1 VLPAPS
7 PFPSVRTVANA
18 ELEPALHEKLAF
30 YTRLAID
37 ALSPANHPL
46 TNPETIKEA
55 FESRGETTMRINRHR
70 RPIQTVA
77 RTCGRVWRAQENRR
91 DFLITSCALT
101 AAHSLF
107 SACSAFASDKETE
120 KLRSA
125 SLIQIDTALQ
135 NATRTQH
142 VPGVVAMA
150 ASDGAVI
157 YEGAF
162 GSRHLGQ
169 GPAMSR
175 DTIFRIASMIKVV
188 TTIAAM
194 QLVEEGKIA
203 LDASAPAVDSA
214 LTSPQ
219 VLTGF
224 DVAGVPQ
231 LRPAK
236 QPITLRHLLTHTA
249 GFAYPLWDADALR
262 YARALDDLLAGE
274 RVLLP
279 RSPLMFDPG
288 TRWQYG
294 SNIDWVGRI
303 VEAVS
308 GERLDTY
315 FRNHILDPLG
325 MADTGFVISPSQRA
339 RQATVHRRKL
349 DGSLVPEPFEKRTT
363 PTAFSGGGGLYS
375 SAPDYL
381 TLIRMLLQGG
391 QFNGAR
397 ILRAETVA
405 LMGQNQIGPIEAGI
419 LKTTN
424 PALSND
430 VDFFPGIPLRWGLGH
445 MINME
450 SGPNGR
456 SAGSLTWAGLLNTYY
471 WIDPAKRVAAV
482 FMTQVL
488 PFADRPALS
497 LYHQFE
503 RGIYGAVNAAR

>member
-1 VLPAPS
+1 
-7 PFPSVRTVANA
+7 
-18 ELEPALHEKLAF
+18 
-30 YTRLAID
+30 
-37 ALSPANHPL
+37 
-46 TNPETIKEA
+46 
-55 FESRGETTMRINRHR
+55 MRINKHR
-70 RPIQTVA
+70 RPIQTLA
-77 RTCGRVWRAQENRR
+77 RTCGRVWRPQETRR
-91 DFLITSCALT
+91 DFLITACALT

-107 SACSAFASDKETE
+107 SAGSAFARGEETE

-125 SLIQIDTALQ
+125 SLIQIDRAFRD
-135 NATRTQH
+135 ATRAQQ

-150 ASDGAVI
+150 ASDGGVI

-175 DTIFRIASMIKVV
+175 DTVFRIGSMIKVV
-188 TTIAAM
+188 TTVAAM

-203 LDASAPAVDSA
+203 LDAPAPAVDSA
-214 LTSPQ
+214 LASPQ

-224 DVAGVPQ
+224 DAAGAPQ

-249 GFAYPLWDADALR
+249 GFAYRLWDADALR
-262 YARALDDLLAGE
+262 YARAIDGLPA
-274 RVLLP
+274 RKRALLP

-288 TRWQYG
+288 ARWQYG

-308 GERLDTY
+308 GERLDRY

-339 RQATVHRRKL
+339 RLANVHRRKP
-349 DGSLVPEPFEKRTT
+349 DGSLVPEPFEKQIT

-397 ILRAETVA
+397 ILRPETVA
-405 LMGQNQIGPIEAGI
+405 LMGQNQIGHVEAGI

-430 VDFFPGIPLRWGLGH
+430 VDFFPRIPLRWGLGH

-450 SGPNGR
+450 PGPNGR
-456 SAGSLTWAGLLNTYY
+456 SASSLTWAGLLNTYY
-471 WIDPAKRVAAV
+471 WIDPTKRVAAV

-497 LYHQFE
+497 LYGQFE
-503 RGIYGAVNAAR
+503 RGIYGAVNAA